1 MKTPCAAVFPEPG
14 STAHVGGLNISAG
27 KFCGIARFR
36 FGACGIAVPA
46 CRVTGHMIARFA
58 RIPVACACAAEFRS
72 RNSPLFRNTLGC
84 VMSQSDETIA
94 PLAARRKAKRQ
105 GCQILAGTYGAGAPV
120 AREADGGIDQ
130 HVGPEI
136 GVASTQAFAAPFLIG
151 AMLALS
157 LGRLRDLSCGAGP
170 RSGAARTGPPALR
183 RQARE
188 QAPHST
194 GSAQRCARYAD
205 RLFLGRMS
213 LFPIAPESTL
223 KPKKS
228 FCRHAEGSPAAER
241 KHGPI
246 AHIREIVPA
255 SVFGERRDL
264 AANHCRAAEIQSPPG
279 PDHRAHH
286 ARGRTPRRPR
296 GRGHPPDDS
305 HRYRLT
311 TTALP

>member
-1 MKTPCAAVFPEPG
+1 MRHRRPRVPG
-14 STAHVGGLNISAG
+14 DRAQD
-27 KFCGIARFR
+27 R
-36 FGACGIAVPA
+36 
-46 CRVTGHMIARFA
+46 RFA
-58 RIPVACACAAEFRS
+58 RIPVACACAAGFRS
-72 RNSPLFRNTLGC
+72 RNSPLFRNTLWC
-84 VMSQSDETIA
+84 VMSQSDETVA

-105 GCQILAGTYGAGAPV
+105 GCLVLAGTYGAGAPV

-170 RSGAARTGPPALR
+170 RSGAARTGTPALR

-188 QAPHST
+188 QAPHSA

-213 LFPIAPESTL
+213 LFPIAPEGTL

-255 SVFGERRDL
+255 SAFGERRDL
-264 AANHCRAAEIQSPPG
+264 AANHCRAAEI
-279 PDHRAHH
+279 
-286 ARGRTPRRPR
+286 
-296 GRGHPPDDS
+296 
-305 HRYRLT
+305 
-311 TTALP
+311 